1 MAFLDAFFGKRDPTQ
16 DWRAQPGLKL
26 EFDLDAHALC
36 GVKPGDPVP
45 FLEKLGPAEDKVAA
59 RKGEYRYLSRGV
71 AFSGADAF
79 IDSILLIWRDEDEA
93 GFQGYAGACL
103 RGGKAVPLGSDWT
116 VEQFVQTFGPPYW
129 KDDDESESLLFYEFR
144 NFEWQ
149 AEFSKDPGGTAR
161 LSALLVVTPPLM
173 ADAAQREAYG
183 VDKAW
188 PPA

>member
-45 FLEKLGPAEDKVAA
+45 FLEKLGPAEDKAAA
-59 RKGEYRYLSRGV
+59 RKGEYRYMTRGLS
-71 AFSGADAF
+71 FSGADAF
-79 IDSILLIWRDEDEA
+79 IDSVILIWRDEDEA
-93 GFQGYAGACL
+93 GFQAYPGVCL
-103 RGGKAVPLGSDWT
+103 RGGKEVSLGPDWT
-116 VEQFVQTFGPPYW
+116 VERFAETFGPPYW
-129 KDDDESESLLFYEFR
+129 EDDDEYETLLFYEFR
-144 NFEWQ
+144 NVEWQ
-149 AEFSKDPGGTAR
+149 VEFVKEEGEPAR

-173 ADAAQREAYG
+173 ADLEQRNAFG
-183 VDKAW
+183 VDQPW